1 MDYQKE
7 LSYLL
12 SIPSDEIIRVILEEA
27 IKDLKITK
35 EEQNIIDGVRN
46 DLTDYS
52 ATFTMP
58 GSRTITKTGLQLLLI
73 QQRTFLRKLVSKTYH
88 RLNDDKLISEDEKKL
103 YRVLVNKVD
112 EVIAT
117 KIGMFLSLNL
127 EEPHFLML
135 HKTIGEQFTNLCA
148 SIILDI
154 YCERINETKR
164 SLVDLESLSKEFNS
178 EQTRKE
184 FVIRFQRSIQ
194 KLSEIRIST
203 PSQLI
208 QNLNNLIHLE

>member
-27 IKDLKITK
+27 VKDLKITK
-35 EEQNIIDGVRN
+35 EEQYIIDGVRN
-46 DLTDYS
+46 DLSNYS
-52 ATFTMP
+52 STFTLP
-58 GSRTITKTGLQLLLI
+58 GSSKITKTGLQLLLI
-73 QQRTFLRKLVSKTYH
+73 QQRSFLRSIVTKTYK
-88 RLNDDKLISEDEKKL
+88 RLSEDNLISEDENKL

-154 YCERINETKR
+154 YCERVNNTQR
-164 SLVDLESLSKEFNS
+164 SFVDLESLSREFNS
-178 EQTRKE
+178 ELTQKE
-184 FVIRFQRSIQ
+184 FVIRFQKSLQ
-194 KLSEIRIST
+194 KLGEMKISS

-208 QNLNNLIHLE
+208 QNLNSLIQL

>member
-27 IKDLKITK
+27 VKDLKITK
-35 EEQNIIDGVRN
+35 EEQYIIDGVRN
-46 DLTDYS
+46 DLSNYS
-52 ATFTMP
+52 STFTLP
-58 GSRTITKTGLQLLLI
+58 GSSKITKTGLQLLLI
-73 QQRTFLRKLVSKTYH
+73 QQRSFLRSIVTKTYK
-88 RLNDDKLISEDEKKL
+88 RLSEDNLISEDENKL

-154 YCERINETKR
+154 YCERVNNTQR
-164 SLVDLESLSKEFNS
+164 SFVDLESLSREFNS
-178 EQTRKE
+178 ELTQKE
-184 FVIRFQRSIQ
+184 FVIRFQKSLQ
-194 KLSEIRIST
+194 KLSEMKISS

-208 QNLNNLIHLE
+208 QNLNSLIQL

>member
-27 IKDLKITK
+27 VKDLKITK
-35 EEQNIIDGVRN
+35 EEQYIIDGVRN
-46 DLTDYS
+46 DLSNYS
-52 ATFTMP
+52 STFTLP
-58 GSRTITKTGLQLLLI
+58 RSSKITKTGLQLLLI
-73 QQRTFLRKLVSKTYH
+73 QQRSFLRSIVTKTYK
-88 RLNDDKLISEDEKKL
+88 RLSEDNLISEDENKL

-154 YCERINETKR
+154 YCERVNNTQR
-164 SLVDLESLSKEFNS
+164 SFVDLESLSREFNS
-178 EQTRKE
+178 ELTQKE
-184 FVIRFQRSIQ
+184 FVIRFQKSLQ
-194 KLSEIRIST
+194 KLGEMKISS

-208 QNLNNLIHLE
+208 QNLNSLIQL

>member
-1 MDYQKE
+1 MDFQKE

-27 IKDLKITK
+27 VKDLKITK
-35 EEQNIIDGVRN
+35 EEQHIIDGVRN
-46 DLTDYS
+46 DLSKYS
-52 ATFTMP
+52 TTFAFP
-58 GSRTITKTGLQLLLI
+58 GSTKITKTGLQLLLI
-73 QQRTFLRKLVSKTYH
+73 QQRTFLRRLVSKTYK
-88 RLNDDKLISEDEKKL
+88 RLREDNLISEDERRL

-112 EVIAT
+112 EVIAI

-135 HKTIGEQFTNLCA
+135 HKAIGDQFTNLCA

-154 YCERINETKR
+154 YCERVNEKER
-164 SLVDLESLSKEFNS
+164 SFVNLESLSTEFNS

-184 FVIRFQRSIQ
+184 FVIRFQKSLQR
-194 KLSEIRIST
+194 LSEMKISS

>member
-27 IKDLKITK
+27 VKDLKITK
-35 EEQNIIDGVRN
+35 EEQYIIDGVRN
-46 DLTDYS
+46 DLSNYS
-52 ATFTMP
+52 STFILT
-58 GSRTITKTGLQLLLI
+58 GSSKITKTGLQLLLI
-73 QQRTFLRKLVSKTYH
+73 QQRSFLRSIVTKTYK
-88 RLNDDKLISEDEKKL
+88 RLSEDNLISEDENKL

-154 YCERINETKR
+154 YCERVNNTQR
-164 SLVDLESLSKEFNS
+164 SFVDLESLSREFNS
-178 EQTRKE
+178 ELTQKE
-184 FVIRFQRSIQ
+184 FVIRFQKSLQ
-194 KLSEIRIST
+194 KLGEMKISS

-208 QNLNNLIHLE
+208 QNLNSLIQL